1 MLECHVL
8 VVALRAWLVGR
19 SYLPP
24 APCSMLLR
32 FDRVLLQLRICCGAA
47 RPHNGKKMNSVFVT
61 FLGMH
66 GQGTF
71 EQYITVSYAGNLSS
85 LDADSHGMKE
95 HYQDFAGELT
105 HVK

>member
-1 MLECHVL
+1 
-8 VVALRAWLVGR
+8 
-19 SYLPP
+19 
-24 APCSMLLR
+24 
-32 FDRVLLQLRICCGAA
+32 
-47 RPHNGKKMNSVFVT
+47 MNSVFVKL
-61 FLGMH
+61 LGMP

-95 HYQDFAGELT
+95 HNQEFAGDLT